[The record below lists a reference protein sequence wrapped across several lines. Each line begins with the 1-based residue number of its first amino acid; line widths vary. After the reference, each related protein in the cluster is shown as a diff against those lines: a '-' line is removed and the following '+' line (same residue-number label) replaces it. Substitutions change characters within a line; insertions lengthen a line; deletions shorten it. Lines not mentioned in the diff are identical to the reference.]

1 MLGWTI
7 TLFKVGETQVRLHP
21 TFFLLLAI
29 VGITEGLSGGPQA
42 ALYGVAFVSILFL
55 CVVLH
60 EFGHVFAARRYGIKT
75 PDVTLWP
82 FGGVASME
90 SMPEKPAQEIIVAL
104 AGPAVN
110 VVIAALLYVIL
121 GARFDFNEVAQ
132 FELAKSSMMAQVA
145 FANVALV
152 VFNLIPAFPMDGG
165 RVLRAVLAIR
175 MGLARATQLAATIG
189 QGIAVV
195 LGILG
200 LLGNPMLIIIAIF
213 IFLAASGEAGFVQAR
228 EVARAHVARDAMI
241 SSYVALAVTATVEDA
256 AGQLLATTQQEFPVV
271 DGAGRL
277 RGMVTREGIVQQ
289 LAAKGGG
296 VPVLDMM
303 VTGIP
308 AVSPNTSLEQVF
320 TTMQKSQSRFMA
332 VAEAPDHKLLG
343 YISQENI
350 AELIMIRTSQ
360 AQWEAASGAAKT

>member
-1 MLGWTI
+1 MLGWSI
-7 TLFKVGETQVRLHP
+7 TLFRVGETQVRLHP
-21 TFFLLLAI
+21 TFFLLLA
-29 VGITEGLSGGPQA
+29 VVALTEALQGGTAA
-42 ALYGVAFVSILFL
+42 ALYGVVFVSILFL

-90 SMPEKPAQEIIVAL
+90 SMPEKPGQEIIVAL

-110 VVIAALLYVIL
+110 VVIAVGLTVIL
-121 GARFDFNEVAQ
+121 GVRFDLSQVAQ
-132 FELAKSSMMAQVA
+132 FELAQSTMLAQVA
-145 FANVALV
+145 AANIALV

-165 RVLRAVLAIR
+165 RVLRALLAIR
-175 MGLARATQLAATIG
+175 MGLARATQVAATIG

-195 LGILG
+195 LGVLG
-200 LLGNPMLIIIAIF
+200 LFGNPMLIIIAIF

-228 EVARAHVARDAMI
+228 VVARAHVARDAMI
-241 SSYVALAVTATVEDA
+241 TAYVALPVTATVDDA
-256 AGQLLATTQQEFPVV
+256 ARQLLATTQQEFPVV

-277 RGMVTREGIVQQ
+277 RGMVTRDGIVGQ
-289 LAAKGGG
+289 LSAHGGA

-303 VTGIP
+303 VQEVP
-308 AVSPNTSLEQVF
+308 SVAPNTSLEQVF
-320 TTMQKSQSRFMA
+320 TMMQKSQSRFMA
-332 VAEAPDHKLLG
+332 VTDTVDQRLLG

-360 AQWEAASGAAKT
+360 AHWAATSRMPHA